1 MKRTVSIHQPLYFPW
16 LGYFFKIGSADE
28 FVFLDDAQFVK
39 NGIVNRNRIWT
50 RQGIKWLSIP
60 VKNRLGQAINETKFS
75 DPRWRRRHLQTLRSV
90 YGRSPGFRHIYP
102 PLAELLERED
112 WPNLAAI
119 NIAVVQHVCEFLKIP
134 VPTLCASSLGL
145 EGKAD
150 RRVVKIIRALGGD
163 TYLSGRG
170 GANYQS
176 IENFEPFGI
185 QLEYLKYPDFNYP
198 RSSVGIEGSNRS
210 EFQQPLS
217 VLDFLFTCGDES
229 RERFSSFLRCSG

>member
-1 MKRTVSIHQPLYFPW
+1 MKRIVSIHQPLYFPW

-39 NGIVNRNRIWT
+39 NGFVNRNRIVT

-75 DPRWRRRHLQTLRSV
+75 DPRWRRKHLQTLRSV
-90 YGRSPGFRHIYP
+90 YGQSPGFRHIYP

-119 NIAVVQHVCEFLKIP
+119 NIAVVQQVCEFLKIP

-145 EGKAD
+145 ARISHMDHKFCRTEC
-150 RRVVKIIRALGGD
+150 R
-163 TYLSGRG
+163 
-170 GANYQS
+170 
-176 IENFEPFGI
+176 
-185 QLEYLKYPDFNYP
+185 
-198 RSSVGIEGSNRS
+198 
-210 EFQQPLS
+210 
-217 VLDFLFTCGDES
+217 FLV
-229 RERFSSFLRCSG
+229 

>member
-1 MKRTVSIHQPLYFPW
+1 MKRIVSIHQPLYFPW

-39 NGIVNRNRIWT
+39 NGFVNRNRIVT

-75 DPRWRRRHLQTLRSV
+75 DPRWRRKHLQTLRSV
-90 YGRSPGFRHIYP
+90 YGQSPGFRHIYP

-119 NIAVVQHVCEFLKIP
+119 NIAVVQQVCEFLKIP

-145 EGKAD
+145 EEKAA
-150 RRVVKIIRALGGD
+150 RRMVKIVQAIGGH
-163 TYLSGRG
+163 TYLSGPG

-176 IENFEPFGI
+176 IENFESFGI

-198 RSSVGIEGSNRS
+198 QSPVGIEGSNRS
-210 EFQQPLS
+210 EFQHPLS

-229 RERFSSFLRCSG
+229 RDRFSLFLRWSG